1 MSFRL
6 LDPSLDVIPHISK
19 NLVINGF
26 VMNTELAIKI
36 DYLQK
41 RKNPAQVFE
50 AMGLYI
56 NAYQDLCQLL
66 ANAVDLEIAFEL
78 ELNSVDTG
86 SIISKLGS
94 VGSSIANYIEEALYS
109 SGSALSSELMH
120 VSETGTEAEVNS
132 IASALEADISKK
144 IPETIVPPHID
155 RQGLAYVL
163 TEFSNA
169 NKRLQSGEI
178 VQLGAA
184 NSEYLSAFN
193 TEWRF
198 SGDASKMFIG
208 DTSDF
213 NGKDKLYTMVQ
224 VNEGNSVW
232 SFKSAAMERKFP
244 AKIVDKDWLHR
255 YQSGLIA
262 PIGPLDIMDAEISY
276 SIYTPPDGKGRPQ
289 IRRAKIHKILSIH
302 RNRDYQNALDV

>member
-1 MSFRL
+1 
-6 LDPSLDVIPHISK
+6 
-19 NLVINGF
+19 
-26 VMNTELAIKI
+26 MNTELAIKI

-66 ANAVDLEIAFEL
+66 ANSVDLEVAFEL
-78 ELNSVDTG
+78 ELNSVSTG
-86 SIISKLGS
+86 SIISKLSS
-94 VGSSIANYIEEALYS
+94 VSSSIANYIEEALYS
-109 SGSALSSELMH
+109 SGSALSSELMDI
-120 VSETGTEAEVNS
+120 SETETEAEVNS
-132 IASALEADISKK
+132 IAIALEADIRKK
-144 IPETIVPPHID
+144 INSNIVPPHID

-169 NKRLQSGEI
+169 NKKLQSGEV

-184 NSEYLSAFN
+184 NSDYLSKFN
-193 TEWRF
+193 VDWRF

-213 NGKDKLYTMVQ
+213 NGRDKLYTMIQ

-244 AKIVDKDWLHR
+244 AKIVDKDWLQR
-255 YQSGLIA
+255 YQAGLIA
-262 PIGPLDIMDAEISY
+262 PIGPLDIMDAELSY

-289 IRRAKIHKILSIH
+289 IRKAKIHKILNIH